1 MWPRLLL
8 CGISRFTPTHINA
21 RLTQDILSHNEFR
34 TEILSNVWKG
44 FLSIAE
50 SALQVG

>member
-1 MWPRLLL
+1 MHDDA
-8 CGISRFTPTHINA
+8 F
-21 RLTQDILSHNEFR
+21 RLTSAGVRGGVRAQDILSHNEFR

-50 SALQVG
+50 SALQVRAAS